1 MFVHQVYTDTLHF
14 GPEIIE
20 FITAGTRAG
29 ATYNLH
35 IRVFRTDGFCE
46 SFEAFYIN
54 LVPLFITDA
63 DHLQIEGFGMSHIG
77 THLSPLG
84 SNRAVGKF
92 NQVECILY
100 VRIELIHRDHFVAFV
115 LAGEPAADYRKRF
128 CTEVFAQQEVF
139 EVTKSQSLE
148 IVREGFMFEGVV
160 PAVFIQR
167 AVFNRAYGIL
177 PLVTGFKTVTLDD
190 TTTGETEYAGVKVI
204 KGLCKVGTQTILTSF
219 PSIHREQGDMI
230 HIYRTLC
237 FEDDTQASMS
247 VCERRFQHHRQLLPV
262 IAADFDFFL
271 QQILCI
277 GVDEL
282 DGELHRLRI
291 RCAGIN
297 GETVFFALLHT
308 DAAVTFIIQSGTQQA
323 SVVHYA
329 YIVRIAVKTRICILN
344 GYITERYPTHER
356 LWKFKR
362 TVLYQFGI

>member
-1 MFVHQVYTDTLHF
+1 
-14 GPEIIE
+14 
-20 FITAGTRAG
+20 
-29 ATYNLH
+29 
-35 IRVFRTDGFCE
+35 
-46 SFEAFYIN
+46 
-54 LVPLFITDA
+54 
-63 DHLQIEGFGMSHIG
+63 MSHIG

-100 VRIELIHRDHFVAFV
+100 VRIEFIHRNYFVAFV

-167 AVFNRAYGIL
+167 AVFNRTYGIL

-190 TTTGETEYAGVKVI
+190 TTTGETEYARVKVI
-204 KGLCKVGTQTILTSF
+204 KGLCEVGTQTILTSF

-230 HIYRTLC
+230 HIHRTTC
-237 FEDDTQASMS
+237 FEEDTQAGMS
-247 VCERRFQHHRQLLPV
+247 ICERRFQHRRQLLPV

-291 RCAGIN
+291 RRAGIN

-308 DAAVTFIIQSGTQQA
+308 DAAVTFIIQSGTQ
-323 SVVHYA
+323 
-329 YIVRIAVKTRICILN
+329 
-344 GYITERYPTHER
+344 
-356 LWKFKR
+356 
-362 TVLYQFGI
+362 